1 MLPTFQMRVN
11 QLWYLIQQKR
21 LQFHFSQPLFQSAS
35 AMGNDLDD
43 LVDEDVIWGNLRVPR
58 VDEFLEYDGD
68 YRVQLEVDFV
78 GTRQWREQLI
88 HGLWRAPPLLSSWT
102 GQGMMGAQCSAYEG
116 SRCLV
121 GEEVGGGFG

>member
-1 MLPTFQMRVN
+1 
-11 QLWYLIQQKR
+11 
-21 LQFHFSQPLFQSAS
+21 
-35 AMGNDLDD
+35 MGNDLDD

-78 GTRQWREQLI
+78 GARQWREQLI
-88 HGLWRAPPLLSSWT
+88 HGLWRAPPLLSSRA

-121 GEEVGGGFG
+121 